1 MTMLRRFEYRYEDVS
16 LEDVLVRPALFLS
29 ASVPYE
35 RKGELSEAQ
44 REENLAFVARSRPDR
59 IRDAVAELCRQ
70 AFARD
75 LILLF
80 GGHPAISP
88 LVLEAADRFAPEG
101 TGKRVV
107 IFQSEHFREVIP
119 HASLELA
126 NRERGLLLWT
136 EKREDRPASLTLMRQ
151 AMVHAPNL
159 RGAIFIGGMEG
170 LYEEARLFDAA
181 HPELP
186 IVALGST
193 GSAAEILLREGTEGV
208 PARRFAGRD
217 LDRDE
222 LQRSDLYPI
231 VLRHVLSDFLGEPR
245 G

>member
-1 MTMLRRFEYRYEDVS
+1 MLRRFEHRYEDVS
-16 LEDVLVRPALFLS
+16 LKDVLDRPALFLS

-35 RKGELSEAQ
+35 RKGPLSEEQ
-44 REENLAFVARSRPDR
+44 RKENLAFVDRSCPDR
-59 IRDAVAELCRQ
+59 VRDAVAELCRQ

-136 EKREDRPASLTLMRQ
+136 EKREERAASLTLMRQ

-170 LYEEARLFDAA
+170 LYEEAQLFDAA
-181 HPELP
+181 HLDLP

-193 GSAAEILLREGTEGV
+193 GSAAEVLLERGTERV
-208 PARRFAGRD
+208 PARRFAGRNLKQED
-217 LDRDE
+217 LRD
-222 LQRSDLYPI
+222 SDLYPI
-231 VLRHVLSDFLGEPR
+231 VLRQVLADFFPESR